1 MQLKYILPLVF
12 FISSQSFGYDCK
24 TQVFKGKLAA
34 EKKEAYQAFAKLP
47 RQTLVEAMLFEVT
60 TAKKMDVKKAQW
72 LLDYLENTEMN
83 NDQQSFFKLISY
95 SSEIEAVRPK
105 KLKLTEVCDIMKK
118 VNDLPK

>member
-12 FISSQSFGYDCK
+12 FISAQSFGYDCK
-24 TQVFKGKLAA
+24 AVAYKGKMAA

-47 RQTLVEAMLFEVT
+47 RQALVEAMLFEVT
-60 TAKKMDVKKAQW
+60 TAKKMNVKKAQW

-83 NDQQSFFKLISY
+83 ADQQSFFKLISY
-95 SSEIEAVRPK
+95 SSEIGAEKPK
-105 KLKLTEVCDIMKK
+105 KLKLAEVCDIMKK